1 MSSNRWDGIER
12 PYDEKD
18 VLSLRGSKKI
28 EYTLANDGANKL
40 WDLLHEEDAVRC
52 LGALTGNQAVQQV
65 KAGLKA
71 IYLSGWQVAA
81 DANLA
86 GDMYP
91 DQSLYPANSVPAVVK
106 KINKAF
112 QRADQL
118 ENVEG
123 EVVHDYYAPIVADA
137 EAGFGGPLNAYELM
151 TGMIDAGAA
160 GVHFEDQLASEK
172 KCGHMGGKVL
182 VPTKQF
188 VKTPINGTKNVIL
201 VSSAKGGVGK
211 STVAVNLAFAL
222 QNLGLKIGIL
232 DADVYGPSL
241 PKLINLNEKPKSEDG
256 KAMMPLEKY
265 DAQCMAMGFLVD
277 EQTPMIWRGP
287 MVISAIKT
295 MTQSVLWK
303 DRDIIIVDMPPGTGD
318 TQLTF
323 AQQVKVNGAIIVSTP
338 QDLALLDVKR
348 GIQMFDKTGVKILGL
363 IDNMSYFKGD
373 DGKDYKIFG
382 ESGVEKTAKE
392 FNKKFLGSL
401 PIHQDLRS
409 SADKGE
415 PLTHSN
421 PDHEVSKLFKNIAEK
436 IKQSFH

>member
-1 MSSNRWDGIER
+1 MSQK
-12 PYDEKD
+12 P
-18 VLSLRGSKKI
+18 
-28 EYTLANDGANKL
+28 
-40 WDLLHEEDAVRC
+40 
-52 LGALTGNQAVQQV
+52 
-65 KAGLKA
+65 
-71 IYLSGWQVAA
+71 
-81 DANLA
+81 
-86 GDMYP
+86 P
-91 DQSLYPANSVPAVVK
+91 P
-106 KINKAF
+106 
-112 QRADQL
+112 
-118 ENVEG
+118 
-123 EVVHDYYAPIVADA
+123 
-137 EAGFGGPLNAYELM
+137 
-151 TGMIDAGAA
+151 
-160 GVHFEDQLASEK
+160 
-172 KCGHMGGKVL
+172 
-182 VPTKQF
+182 KQF
-188 VKTPINGTKNVIL
+188 VKTPINGTKCVIL

-211 STVAVNLAFAL
+211 STVAVNLAFAF

-265 DAQCMAMGFLVD
+265 DAQCMSMGFLVD

-303 DRDIIIVDMPPGTGD
+303 NRDIIIVDMPPGTGD

-323 AQQVKVNGAIIVSTP
+323 AQQVKVDGAVIVSTP

-373 DGKDYKIFG
+373 DGKNYKIFG

-392 FNKKFLGSL
+392 FKKEFLGSL
-401 PIHQDLRS
+401 PIHQDLRA

-415 PLTHSN
+415 PLTHSD
-421 PDHEVSKLFKNIAEK
+421 PDHEVSKLFIDIAKK
-436 IKQSFH
+436 IKLSLN